1 MKSIKQRKWDALER
15 KEHENDMRNAI
26 RGTLDKLLEDD
37 EFTRVLALYDDDKT
51 REELIDNAEEY
62 LEDWELSYTDENI
75 IEALK
80 NKIWE
85 DK

>member
-1 MKSIKQRKWDALER
+1 M
-15 KEHENDMRNAI
+15 
-26 RGTLDKLLEDD
+26 
-37 EFTRVLALYDDDKT
+37 YDDDKA

-80 NKIWE
+80 YKIWE

>member
-1 MKSIKQRKWDALER
+1 MKSKSQLYQEDLER
-15 KEHENDMRNAI
+15 KEAENDMRNAI

-80 NKIWE
+80 YKIWGN
-85 DK
+85 K

>member
-1 MKSIKQRKWDALER
+1 MKSKSQLYQEDLER
-15 KEHENDMRNAI
+15 KEAENDMRNAI

-37 EFTRVLALYDDDKT
+37 EFTRVVAFYDDDKK

>member
-1 MKSIKQRKWDALER
+1 MKSKSQLYQEDLER
-15 KEHENDMRNAI
+15 KEAENDMRNAI

-37 EFTRVLALYDDDKT
+37 EFTRVVAFYDDDKK

-80 NKIWE
+80 YKIWGN
-85 DK
+85 K